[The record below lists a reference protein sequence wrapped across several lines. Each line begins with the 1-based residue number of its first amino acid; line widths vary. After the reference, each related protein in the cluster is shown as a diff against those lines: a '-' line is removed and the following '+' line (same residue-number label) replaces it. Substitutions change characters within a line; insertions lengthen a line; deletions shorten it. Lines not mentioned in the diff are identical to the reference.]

1 MERSKIE
8 VKEANT
14 VHEAILYSSMDHL
27 MRFQTFL
34 ELSNKELDNFIN
46 DALKKN
52 IGVPRTIVEIL
63 SNNRHAD
70 KAQLATIITYFML
83 G

>member
-8 VKEANT
+8 IREANT
-14 VHEAILYSSMDHL
+14 AHEAILYSSMDHL

-34 ELSNKELDNFIN
+34 ELSDKELDNFIT

-52 IGVPRTIVEIL
+52 IEVPRVVVDVL